1 MEQLGRK
8 KKDKKLAD
16 LTTRFLPPFQKLK
29 PVACLR
35 TWESRALRVD
45 LTSLMGEGG
54 GSKPWC
60 EGDSSRLLLT
70 LLHTPEAGLARDIL
84 GGVYSFI
91 LATQSQIRKHN
102 LRTFPGN

>member
-16 LTTRFLPPFQKLK
+16 LTTRFLPPFQKLE

-35 TWESRALRVD
+35 TRENHALRVD

-54 GSKPWC
+54 GSKLWC
-60 EGDSSRLLLT
+60 EGD
-70 LLHTPEAGLARDIL
+70 
-84 GGVYSFI
+84 
-91 LATQSQIRKHN
+91 
-102 LRTFPGN
+102 